1 MSSSSAPTPASSAIE
16 DMHKSNNEP
25 TLKTRT
31 TADVERKQPVAPPE
45 RENREEIDEDEDE
58 DDLKILEQLSYE
70 SFKEGQSLCSLCN
83 DPKQWRPTGE
93 YYSTYAAQYAAEQ
106 ASTSSAATLARAQEQ
121 TSSQIVQYE
130 QTIIGVYGA
139 YIATHLDPQKQHQ
152 CQSQHCAA
160 PNAPP
165 SEDLTS
171 AAARI
176 ATASDN
182 PGNVAETSISEISSQ
197 FFSSEF
203 DIADAATFTDVCNLF
218 EARWDPAG
226 RLAQL
231 ERWLDAVDARIT
243 REVNRKG
250 VDFIKA
256 LATLEQ
262 LREEVTRMSLRVLA
276 LGNGTDMTESV
287 RRCIEIHRRAVRQA
301 NYMKTIETLRLVGTV
316 AEARRTA
323 AVLVEQ
329 SDFTGALDLIDR
341 CRKILATSLSGIV
354 ALQKCDFQFREMAAG
369 IEQKVHSEFVRLAT
383 TQVPSDEL
391 ARNGL
396 ASRRAAFA
404 AVTTSEIR
412 LGKLHIAVDM
422 CTESAVAALN
432 TAAASLVST
441 YLAALSAGTV
451 ADLSFPDFA
460 TLIESLSACVSQY
473 TQQASMVRDVIKDA
487 LTDNSNNNSYN
498 GNNVNSGNSSSLSHH
513 VLSESFLALKRV
525 VLAGHERISG
535 LIAARGDDVHS
546 TLAKLTR
553 LRNIADSLCIE
564 AEGILGDTSA
574 WSPVRTELTK
584 HMHLFLSE
592 MQARDVKKVLLILDN
607 ESWTTT
613 TVAQDFQQIMDVIT
627 GGAELAAGPDT
638 PAALR
643 IGSRRFKV
651 VSSLLMLATLLTS
664 YVQLPESLPQLAGD
678 IPQTLAELIQVF
690 HRRVH
695 QLILGAEATK
705 VLNIKSISAKF
716 LAVAAQTLTAIIDL
730 VPHLR
735 ATLYGFLKTPTE
747 FNSLQHLDAI
757 ERDLQDH
764 LAQIFDKFVA
774 LIAER
779 VQARLAENAAQYVEA
794 LKSKGADEKC
804 SQNMA
809 KLCKEIASLHR
820 VIAQYLF
827 PEQIAHV
834 FEMMCARITVV
845 AKDVVGASPQLLER
859 DVAPLLMGDFEYLS
873 SSISG
878 LKHVTSSLD
887 QLLDWIRTQNN
898 DINNDVNDDNNNNE
912 QNQNTI

>member
-1 MSSSSAPTPASSAIE
+1 MSSTAPTPAVLTTPPVEEDKKDDHENNNDTAHDEIE
-16 DMHKSNNEP
+16 PSEKVENENVL
-25 TLKTRT
+25 T
-31 TADVERKQPVAPPE
+31 
-45 RENREEIDEDEDE
+45 EEEEEEEDDDE

-93 YYSTYAAQYAAEQ
+93 YYSTYAAQYAAEK
-106 ASTSSAATLARAQEQ
+106 ASSSSAATLAHAREQ
-121 TSSQIVQYE
+121 TSAQIAQYE

-139 YIATHLDPQKQHQ
+139 YIATHLDPQKQHTTASTPVTQ
-152 CQSQHCAA
+152 
-160 PNAPP
+160 
-165 SEDLTS
+165 EDLTS
-171 AAARI
+171 VATRI
-176 ATASDN
+176 ATSSNDPDTPEA
-182 PGNVAETSISEISSQ
+182 GLSEISPE

-203 DIADAATFTDVCNLF
+203 DIRDGDTLSAACELYKP
-218 EARWDPAG
+218 EWDPDA

-243 REVNRKG
+243 CEVNRKG
-250 VDFIKA
+250 GDFIQA

-262 LREEVTRMSLRVLA
+262 LREEVTRMSARVLA
-276 LGNGTDMTESV
+276 LGTGAEAAASV
-287 RRCIEIHRRAVRQA
+287 RRCVQIHRRVVKQA
-301 NYMKTIETLRLVGTV
+301 NCVKTIEILRLVGTV

-341 CRKILATSLSGIV
+341 SRRLLATSLAGIN
-354 ALQKCDFQFREMAAG
+354 ALRRCDLQFREMAAG

-383 TQVPSDEL
+383 TQVPPDEL

-396 ASRRAAFA
+396 ESRRSAFA

-422 CTESAVAALN
+422 CTEAAVAALN
-432 TAAASLVST
+432 TAAAGLVSAH
-441 YLAALSAGTV
+441 LAACSAASV

-460 TLIESLSACVSQY
+460 ALIEALAKCVSQY
-473 TQQASMVRDVIKDA
+473 TQQASMVRDVIREA
-487 LTDNSNNNSYN
+487 LSDNNNSNNNTI
-498 GNNVNSGNSSSLSHH
+498 NSKFNSVSIGVSSGGNSSLANH
-513 VLSESFLALKRV
+513 VLSESFIALKRV

-535 LIAARGDDVHS
+535 LISARGDDVHS

-553 LRNIADSLCIE
+553 LRDIGEDLCKE
-564 AEGILGDTSA
+564 AEHVLGDTSA
-574 WSPVRTELTK
+574 WSPVRAELSK

-613 TVAQDFQQIMDVIT
+613 TVAPDFQRIMDDIA
-627 GGAELAAGPDT
+627 GGAELGAGPDS
-638 PAALR
+638 PATLR
-643 IGSRRFKV
+643 IGGRRFKV

-664 YVQLPESLPQLAGD
+664 YVQLPASLPQLAGD
-678 IPQTLAELIQVF
+678 IPQTLAELVQVF

-730 VPHLR
+730 IPHLR
-735 ATLYGFLKTPTE
+735 ATLYGFLKTPAE

-757 ERDLQDH
+757 ERDVQDH

-779 VQARLAENAAQYVEA
+779 VQARLAENPTQYLSA
-794 LKSKGADEKC
+794 LLTKGADDNC

-827 PEQIAHV
+827 QEQVAQV
-834 FEMMCARITVV
+834 FEMMCEKIAAV
-845 AKDVVGASPQLLER
+845 AKEMVGAAPQFLGQEERQLL
-859 DVAPLLMGDFEYLS
+859 LIDFTYLS
-873 SSISG
+873 SSISA
-878 LKHVTSSLD
+878 LKHVNSSLD
-887 QLLDWIRTQNN
+887 QLLDWIRTTN
-898 DINNDVNDDNNNNE
+898 
-912 QNQNTI
+912 

>member
-1 MSSSSAPTPASSAIE
+1 MSSTTTTPTPPPIIGESTKDDHENNNAEKTLITPDTTNSTEIVKVE
-16 DMHKSNNEP
+16 NSNIPNE
-25 TLKTRT
+25 
-31 TADVERKQPVAPPE
+31 
-45 RENREEIDEDEDE
+45 DEDEDDDE

-93 YYSTYAAQYAAEQ
+93 YYSTYAAQYAAEK
-106 ASTSSAATLARAQEQ
+106 ASTSSAATLAHAREQ
-121 TSSQIVQYE
+121 TSSQIAQYE
-130 QTIIGVYGA
+130 QTVIGVYGA
-139 YIATHLDPQKQHQ
+139 YIATHLDPQKHETGDTTTTPVTQ
-152 CQSQHCAA
+152 
-160 PNAPP
+160 
-165 SEDLTS
+165 EDLTS
-171 AAARI
+171 VATRI
-176 ATASDN
+176 ATSSS
-182 PGNVAETSISEISSQ
+182 GAEAPEAGLSEIPPE

-203 DIADAATFTDVCNLF
+203 DIRDGYVLSLACGLHEPA
-218 EARWDPAG
+218 WDPSA

-243 REVNRKG
+243 CEVDRKG
-250 VDFIKA
+250 GDFIQA

-262 LREEVTRMSLRVLA
+262 LREEVARMSARVLA
-276 LGNGTDMTESV
+276 LGSGAEVAAAV
-287 RRCIEIHRRAVRQA
+287 RRCVEIHRRVVRQA
-301 NYMKTIETLRLVGTV
+301 NYVRTIEILRLVGTV

-323 AVLVEQ
+323 AVLVGQ

-341 CRKILATSLSGIV
+341 GRRLLATSLAGV
-354 ALQKCDFQFREMAAG
+354 RALRRCDLQLRELAAG
-369 IEQKVHSEFVRLAT
+369 VEQRVHGEFVRLAT
-383 TQVPSDEL
+383 AAVPPDEL

-396 ASRRAAFA
+396 ESRRSAFA
-404 AVTTSEIR
+404 AVATSEVR

-422 CTESAVAALN
+422 CAEPAVAALN
-432 TAAASLVST
+432 TAAAGLVAAH
-441 YLAALSAGTV
+441 LAAASAASV
-451 ADLSFPDFA
+451 ADLSFPDYA
-460 TLIESLSACVSQY
+460 ALVEALARCVSQH
-473 TQQASMVRDVIKDA
+473 TQQAAMVRDVIRDVINGA
-487 LTDNSNNNSYN
+487 NNDV
-498 GNNVNSGNSSSLSHH
+498 NNDVTKGSAGSSSLGHH

-525 VLAGHERISG
+525 VLAGHERVSG
-535 LIAARGDDVHS
+535 VLAARGDDAHS

-553 LRNIADSLCIE
+553 LRDIGEGLCGE
-564 AEGILGDTSA
+564 AERVLGDASA
-574 WSPVRTELTK
+574 WSPVRAELAR

-613 TVAQDFQQIMDVIT
+613 TVAPDFQRIMDDIA
-627 GGAELAAGPDT
+627 GGAELGAGPDS

-643 IGSRRFKV
+643 IGGRRFKV

-664 YVQLPESLPQLAGD
+664 YVQLPAALPQLAGD

-730 VPHLR
+730 IPHLR
-735 ATLYGFLKTPTE
+735 ATLYAFLKTPAE

-757 ERDLQDH
+757 ERDVQDH
-764 LAQIFDKFVA
+764 LAQIFDKFVT

-779 VQARLAENAAQYVEA
+779 VQARIAENPTQYLSA
-794 LKSKGADEKC
+794 LITKGADDAC

-827 PEQIAHV
+827 QEQIEHV
-834 FEMMCARITVV
+834 FEMMCEKISAVTKEMVTAAPQQFLGQEER
-845 AKDVVGASPQLLER
+845 QLLL
-859 DVAPLLMGDFEYLS
+859 VDFTYLS
-873 SSISG
+873 SSISS
-878 LKHVTSSLD
+878 LKHVNSSLD
-887 QLLDWIRTQNN
+887 QLLDWIRT
-898 DINNDVNDDNNNNE
+898 INLN
-912 QNQNTI
+912 